1 MRTNSLAA
9 LAVCLFAFVWSPC
22 ANAQDTAVISST
34 GEIPKE
40 DYKTWSLFL
49 ICSASW
55 LADNRSAD
63 LADLYRRFQAFGEA
77 IGDDHLAVWF
87 WKEGIEQGGD
97 ATAENVDIRRAGQYC
112 RALKLAPS
120 QSPYLV
126 VTKQYPDLAN
136 FPDKTVYK
144 LGILDSTALGALL
157 DRLTDGLVLA
167 GTPDLAGA
175 DAGGDGGGIAEV
187 GFWIRFLESAQAA
200 LTVPCGVSV
209 EVDAGLFTGALRSC
223 EE

>member
-9 LAVCLFAFVWSPC
+9 LAVCLFAFGSTPY
-22 ANAQDTAVISST
+22 ANAQDIAVVST
-34 GEIPKE
+34 SGEIPRE
-40 DYKTWSLFL
+40 SYKTWSLFL

-63 LADLYRRFQAFGEA
+63 LADLYRRFQAFGDA
-77 IGDDHLAVWF
+77 IGEDHLAVWF
-87 WKEGIEQGGD
+87 WKEGIDQGGD
-97 ATAENVDIRRAGQYC
+97 ASAENVDIRRSGQYC

-126 VTKQYPDLAN
+126 VTKQYPDLAH

-157 DRLTDGLVLA
+157 DRLTDGLVLL
-167 GTPDLAGA
+167 GTPEPTN
-175 DAGGDGGGIAEV
+175 AGGGGDARIADV
-187 GFWIRFLESAQAA
+187 GFWVRFLEGAQDA